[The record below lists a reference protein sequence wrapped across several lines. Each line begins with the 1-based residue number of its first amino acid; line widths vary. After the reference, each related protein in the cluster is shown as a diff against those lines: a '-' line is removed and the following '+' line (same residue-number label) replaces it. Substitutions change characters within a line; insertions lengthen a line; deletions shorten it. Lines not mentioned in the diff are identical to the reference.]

1 MKALYSIMIT
11 ALLLQF
17 VIAQAQPDPRLVRSS
32 DFAVMLNVEINEQ
45 TPSITLKW
53 KQNELAKAYYVFRK
67 HASENFFP
75 QQPLASLDSSAL
87 QFTDNTVQSGVE
99 YEYEVRVLLLASVG
113 NNDNYSTGNMMG
125 FGYVVAGINV
135 QPKHD
140 FGTVLLVIDNTMAE
154 PLNDEIARLKNDLRG
169 EGWGIEVVL
178 VPRQESFDGNTVRFV
193 KSEIMKAKQKNPTIS
208 TVFLLGRVAVPY
220 SGDLYPD
227 AHPEHRGAWPADIYY
242 GYIYGDQFFTDQSVN
257 VVIQNQREANKNVPG
272 DGKFDVSIL
281 GGINAELAVGRV
293 DLYDM
298 PAFHDSTKGLLEV
311 ELLRN
316 YLNKNHTYRTDGF
329 NFLNKAIIDDNFSAS
344 ASIELSF
351 SSSGWRNFA
360 SLLGYENVRA
370 ADWFTTLSTESA
382 LWAYGC
388 GGGTYQSAGGIGNT
402 AQFASTPVNS
412 VFTMLFGS
420 YFGDWDNRNNF
431 LRAPLA
437 SSPAALTC
445 SWTGRPHWYY
455 HHMGTNYPIGYSA
468 LLSHNNTNMYKPNVV
483 WTSQYPNGAIFSIGM
498 KNVHTALMGDPTL
511 TMYSNKVPQ
520 VENVSVYVDEN
531 SKQVITWS
539 APTNSEGIRYE
550 VYRSTSEWGV
560 FRRINSLPVT
570 GLTYTDDFDYD
581 GEVYYSVRASRIV
594 RNNSGSM
601 WALSLHNITS
611 VTLKSTDIRETIADD
626 DFNVYPNPVR
636 DNLTVKFTTSATS
649 AANIEILDIRGN
661 SIAVIFDGIVGSG
674 THSVSWNTLNNS
686 GSAIPQGVYFI
697 KLHMGNSTLVRKIN
711 VIR

>member
-1 MKALYSIMIT
+1 MKTFYSILIT
-11 ALLLQF
+11 VSLFQF
-17 VIAQAQPDPRLVRSS
+17 IIAQAQPDPRLVQSS
-32 DFAVMLNVEINEQ
+32 DFAVQINVEINEQ
-45 TPSITLKW
+45 APSITLKW
-53 KQNELAKAYYVFRK
+53 KPNQLVKAYSVFRK
-67 HASENFFP
+67 HVSENFFP
-75 QQPLASLDSSAL
+75 QQALATLDSTAL
-87 QFTDNTVQSGVE
+87 QYTDNNIQIGAE
-99 YEYEVRVLLLASVG
+99 YEYEVRALFLASFG
-113 NNDNYSTGNMMG
+113 TDQNYSTVNMMG

-140 FGTVLLVIDNTMAE
+140 FGTVLLVIDNTIVE
-154 PLNDEIARLKNDLRG
+154 PLKDEIARLKNDLRS
-169 EGWGIEVVL
+169 EGWGIEQVL
-178 VPRQESFDGNTVRFV
+178 VSRQEAFNGNNVKAV
-193 KSEIMKAKQKNPTIS
+193 KSEIMKAKQQNPKIS

-227 AHPEHRGAWPADIYY
+227 AHAEHRGAWPADIYY
-242 GYIYGDQFFTDQSVN
+242 GYIYGDQFFTDHSVN
-257 VVIQNQREANKNVPG
+257 AVVQNQREANKNVPG
-272 DGKFDVSIL
+272 DGKFDITTL

-298 PAFHDSTKGLLEV
+298 PAFHDTTQGILEV

-316 YLNKNHTYRTDGF
+316 YLNKNHNYRSKQI
-329 NFLNKAIIDDNFSAS
+329 NILNKGIIDDNFSAS
-344 ASIELSF
+344 AYLELSF
-351 SSSGWRNFA
+351 SSSGWRNFS

-388 GGGTYQSAGGIGNT
+388 GGGRYDAAGGIGNT

-468 LLSHNNTNMYKPNVV
+468 RLSHNNFNLYKPSFA
-483 WTSQYPNGAIFSIGM
+483 WTSQYPNGTIYAVGM
-498 KNVHTALMGDPTL
+498 KNIHTALMGDPTL
-511 TMYSNKVPQ
+511 TMYSNKVPR
-520 VENVSVYVDEN
+520 VENVSVFINEN
-531 SKQVITWS
+531 SQQVITWT
-539 APTNSEGIRYE
+539 APPNSEGIRYE

-560 FRRINSLPVT
+560 FQRINTVPVT
-570 GLTYTDDFDYD
+570 ALTYTDNFDYD
-581 GEVYYSVRASRIV
+581 GKVFYSVRASRIIE
-594 RNNSGSM
+594 NNSGSM

-611 VTLKSTDIRETIADD
+611 VILKSTDIRETILAD

-636 DNLTVKFTTSATS
+636 DNLTLKFTSSTTSAVH
-649 AANIEILDIRGN
+649 IEILDLQGN
-661 SIAVIFDGIVGSG
+661 SVATLFDGIVGSG
-674 THSVSWNTLNNS
+674 DHSFSWNTLNHS
-686 GSAIPQGVYFI
+686 GIAISQGVYFV
-697 KLHMGNSTLVRKIN
+697 KLHVGSSTLVRKIN